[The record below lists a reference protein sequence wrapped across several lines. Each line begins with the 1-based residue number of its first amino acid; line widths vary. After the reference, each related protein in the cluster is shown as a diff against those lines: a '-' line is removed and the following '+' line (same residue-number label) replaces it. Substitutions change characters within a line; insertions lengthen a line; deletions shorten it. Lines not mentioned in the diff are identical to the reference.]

1 MFGLTSSHRYSLYS
15 DPTDMRKSFVGLAGL
30 VRNELGRDP
39 QNGEVF
45 LFINKRRD
53 RIKLLHWS
61 GSGFTLYYKR
71 LEGGTFELPGH
82 DLKASSIG
90 LSYAQLVMLVDG
102 LSIQNTVLRKRW
114 KPTTECG

>member
-1 MFGLTSSHRYSLYS
+1 MFGLSSNHRYSLYS
-15 DPTDMRKSFVGLAGL
+15 GPTDMRKSFDGLAGL

-53 RIKLLHWS
+53 RIKLLHWA

-71 LEGGTFELPGH
+71 LEGGTFELPEY
-82 DLKASSIG
+82 DLEACSIT
-90 LSYAQLVMLVDG
+90 LTYAQLVMLVDG
-102 LSIQNTVLRKRW
+102 ISIKNTVHRKRW
-114 KPTTECG
+114 ESTVKCE

>member
-1 MFGLTSSHRYSLYS
+1 MFGLNSNHRYSLYS
-15 DPTDMRKSFVGLAGL
+15 TPTDMRKSFDGLAGL

-53 RIKLLHWS
+53 RIKLLHWA

-71 LEGGTFELPGH
+71 LEGGAFELPEY
-82 DLKASSIG
+82 DLKTSSIG
-90 LSYAQLVMLVDG
+90 LSYVQLIMLIDG
-102 LSIQNTVLRKRW
+102 ISIKNTVRRKRW
-114 KPTTECG
+114 EPTSKCE

>member
-1 MFGLTSSHRYSLYS
+1 MFTLGSNHRYSLYS
-15 DPTDMRKSFVGLAGL
+15 GPTDMRKSFDGLAGL

-53 RIKLLHWS
+53 RIKLLHWT

-71 LEGGTFELPGH
+71 LEGGTFELPEY
-82 DLKASSIG
+82 DLKTTSMG
-90 LSYAQLVMLVDG
+90 LSYAQLVMLIDG
-102 LSIQNTVLRKRW
+102 ISIKNIVRRKRW
-114 KPTTECG
+114 KPTVKCE